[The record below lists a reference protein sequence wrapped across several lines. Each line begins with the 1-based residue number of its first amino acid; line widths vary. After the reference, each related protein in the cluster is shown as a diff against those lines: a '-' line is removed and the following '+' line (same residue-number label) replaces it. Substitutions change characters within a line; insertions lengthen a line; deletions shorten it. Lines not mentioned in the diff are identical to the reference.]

1 MVTARLEVVSTMGDD
16 EQALV
21 RSARAGDED
30 AFAALVRRY
39 MGGLHR
45 VVARMLGDDEEAW
58 DVVQMALVRAWQKL
72 DRYDSRWR
80 FSTWL
85 YRIGTN
91 LAIDVAR
98 ARASRERAH
107 EAGGLRVVASQE
119 TPAQRLEASEVER
132 VLRRLALGLSPQQ
145 RAAFILREV
154 EGLDTAEVARVM
166 GCSAAT
172 VRNHIF
178 HARKALR
185 SELLR
190 RYPELAPGRQE
201 ADHAV

>member
-1 MVTARLEVVSTMGDD
+1 MQGDD
-16 EQALV
+16 ERTLV
-21 RSARAGDED
+21 ESARAGDEE

-45 VVARMLGDDEEAW
+45 TVSRMLGDDEEAW
-58 DVVQMALVRAWQKL
+58 DVVQMALVRAWEKL
-72 DRYDSRWR
+72 DRYDPRWR

-107 EAGGLRVVASQE
+107 EAGGLRVVAREE
-119 TPAQRLEASEVER
+119 TPVDRLEAREIEG
-132 VLRRLALGLSPQQ
+132 VLRKLALGLSPQQ

-154 EGLDTAEVARVM
+154 EGLDTKEVAEVLE
-166 GCSAAT
+166 CSAAT
-172 VRNHIF
+172 VRNHVF
-178 HARKALR
+178 HARKVLR
-185 SELLR
+185 KELLR
-190 RYPELAPGRQE
+190 RYPELVPDRQE
-201 ADHAV
+201 ADDAV